1 MPTLDDG
8 LYLRSFG
15 LCDQRLLG
23 HDFRDE
29 FVDVGVGGEVE
40 EVDAFGLHLAVAA
53 HVLERDPWW
62 VVPD

>member
-1 MPTLDDG
+1 MG
-8 LYLRSFG
+8 SFG

-29 FVDVGVGGEVE
+29 FVDVGLRGEIE
-40 EVDAFGLHLAVAA
+40 EVDAFGLNFAVAA
-53 HVLERDPWW
+53 DVLERDAGW